1 MSANNIQIE
10 LDAVTALAERLK
22 GAMDA
27 NNLAQITPDPFN
39 ALFENSI
46 ATTLQGTLNPADKTG
61 DQKGRKISKLTSD
74 TIQIEKLGDQQGQAA
89 ASKLSINNF
98 VKIGQTNLGVKSS
111 STDVDNKG
119 TDIAVKTDDE
129 ANDFEQIMKDLD
141 YESYIKVMETLN
153 SMEKDEL
160 QSYLTEIS
168 LADDLKQYLLASPK
182 IDADLRQVLFNMEDE
197 TIQVGL
203 KNILENQNP
212 SDDLTQEI
220 IYNFY
225 KQDLNS
231 FNSMTPNDT
240 SSIVET
246 AEALITGTNMQDQ
259 LKKLYTGQTTDA
271 SETTRNFFASVLDT
285 ISSQTDI
292 SQMDLVS
299 NAEYAGPLK
308 DVISNVGQTLSHI
321 NTASKYSGNSV
332 GSLLTNLTKGV

>member
-1 MSANNIQIE
+1 MKH
-10 LDAVTALAERLK
+10 LCL
-22 GAMDA
+22 
-27 NNLAQITPDPFN
+27 
-39 ALFENSI
+39 
-46 ATTLQGTLNPADKTG
+46 TTLQGTLNPADKTG

-141 YESYIKVMETLN
+141 YESYIKVMEALY

-220 IYNFY
+220 VYNFY